1 MMRTAG
7 AVLIAMAFVL
17 LAMGCAGRSYPLTPA
32 GKKAAKAQQ
41 QRLQSQF
48 P

>member
-1 MMRTAG
+1 MRTAG

-17 LAMGCAGRSYPLTPA
+17 LAMGCASRSYPVTPSA
-32 GKKAAKAQQ
+32 AKAEKAQQ

>member
-1 MMRTAG
+1 MKTAG
-7 AVLIAMAFVL
+7 AVLIAVAFVL
-17 LAMGCAGRSYPLTPA
+17 LAMGCNSRSYPLTPA
-32 GKKAAKAQQ
+32 GAKAKKAQQ